1 MRAHAITT
9 KASTAVS
16 GAILALGLAVVLLAA
31 TPSTASAEQTLSS
44 WYCPPPEP
52 RPTDIGQVP
61 LECLG
66 GPLWGDSSFDF
77 GDRQVGTTSPVQ
89 RFALGVWCAYE
100 GGVCPDT
107 LNPSITV
114 PGDFY
119 QTNNCEPTLSAGYPR
134 QLQGCMIE
142 VTFAP
147 TSTGPAEGALSL
159 GAGGPTVALT
169 GNGVT
174 TPTPPALPLLL
185 SLKHPRSPFA
195 EPKALPRKKLLRKK
209 AMLYATTNHDSTIVA
224 RGGVKRT
231 VARTTTG
238 EALKGTTFKAK
249 LKHLGRLT
257 ESPREPTVRIKVAA
271 TDEFGQR
278 ATKEFEITL
287 CRREAVLG
295 KPHCGRRPNGRGG
308 THRRR

>member
-1 MRAHAITT
+1 MKRGI
-9 KASTAVS
+9 VP
-16 GAILALGLAVVLLAA
+16 GGILTLSLAVVLLAA

-44 WYCPPPEP
+44 WYCPPPSRGYRYRAGP
-52 RPTDIGQVP
+52 ARMPW
-61 LECLG
+61 
-66 GPLWGDSSFDF
+66 GPLFGDSSFDF

-89 RFALGVWCAYE
+89 RFGLGVWCAYE
-100 GGVCPDT
+100 LPRHPQPQHRRPRRLRPDQQLPTDAVGRLPPTAPGLHDRGHLRPDEHRAHGGRT
-107 LNPSITV
+107 
-114 PGDFY
+114 
-119 QTNNCEPTLSAGYPR
+119 EP
-134 QLQGCMIE
+134 
-142 VTFAP
+142 
-147 TSTGPAEGALSL
+147 

-278 ATKEFEITL
+278 ATKELEITL